1 MNWDFVRK
9 EWGAVTFVLT
19 VVVGMIIVPIALYFA
34 NQGPS
39 PIALPTP
46 SAASGAHVASSASP
60 TR

>member
-19 VVVGMIIVPIALYFA
+19 VLVGMVIVPIALYLA

-39 PIALPTP
+39 PVALPTP
-46 SAASGAHVASSASP
+46 SAASSAHVASGASGS
-60 TR
+60 R